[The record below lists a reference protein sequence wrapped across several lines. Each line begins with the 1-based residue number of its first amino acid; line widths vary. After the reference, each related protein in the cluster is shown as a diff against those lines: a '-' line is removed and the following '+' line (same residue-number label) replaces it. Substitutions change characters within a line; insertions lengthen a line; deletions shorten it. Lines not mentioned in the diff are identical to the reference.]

1 MKKYLLF
8 FLISILISG
17 VAYSQIDMG
26 ASLQGVGH
34 VYAEKYLAP
43 FTTGIG
49 MELNSGFMGGYN
61 PSAYSKFPIF
71 PHVYGGVKF
80 CGLILDQSDK
90 AFNLLYNSSIK
101 VQVQGQNFTVPVT
114 YTAYNVP
121 TVFGGGSVPI
131 VGSYQE
137 PITNQERTTTM
148 QSPPGIADTRFQFLA
163 IPQIGVGTLL
173 GTDLVFRTIPGI
185 SVNNYGSFK
194 LFGVALRHSL
204 GAYVKAMPFDLSV
217 QLGYQNF
224 SITDKSDNKFISANT
239 EFANLMIF
247 KRFPIVSIY
256 IGGQF
261 ENYSVD
267 VNYNFTN
274 TSTGA
279 VQSISFNQK
288 GDNMIRAVLGT
299 NITVGPA
306 VFNVDANFGSKTVFT
321 AGLGVGL

>member
-1 MKKYLLF
+1 MKKYLLLLSII
-8 FLISILISG
+8 FLGTG

-26 ASLQGVGH
+26 AALSGVGQ

-61 PSAYSKFPIF
+61 PSSYSKLPIF

-80 CGLILDQSDK
+80 CGLLLDPSDK
-90 AFNLLYNSSIK
+90 AFNLLFNGTAKINVPGY
-101 VQVQGQNFTVPVT
+101 GQQNVNVT

-121 TVFGGGSVPI
+121 TVFGGSSVSIPGKYSFNG
-131 VGSYQE
+131 VEYDA
-137 PITNQERTTTM
+137 PPM

-163 IPQIGVGTLL
+163 IPQIGVGTIL

-204 GAYVKAMPFDLSV
+204 GAYVKTMPFDLSV

-224 SITDKSDNKFISANT
+224 GITDNSDNKLISANT

-256 IGGQF
+256 LGGQF

-267 VNYNFTN
+267 VNYIFTN
-274 TSTGA
+274 PSTGA
-279 VQSISFNQK
+279 SQSITFNQT
-288 GDNMIRAVLGT
+288 GDNMIRAVLGA

>member
-8 FLISILISG
+8 LIFYFLITQTT
-17 VAYSQIDMG
+17 YSQIDMG
-26 ASLQGVGH
+26 AALQSVGQL
-34 VYAEKYLAP
+34 YAEKYLAP

-61 PSAYSKFPIF
+61 PSSYSKFPIF

-80 CGLILDQSDK
+80 CGLLLDPSDK
-90 AFNLLYNSSIK
+90 SFNLLYNSTIN
-101 VQVQGQNFTVPVT
+101 VQVQGQNYTVPVT
-114 YTAYNVP
+114 YSAFNAP

-131 VGSYQE
+131 VGHYQE
-137 PITNQERTTTM
+137 PITNQDRTTTM
-148 QSPPGIADTRFQFLA
+148 QSPPGIADTRFQFLV
-163 IPQIGVGTLL
+163 IPQIGVGTIL
-173 GTDLVFRTIPGI
+173 GTDLTFRTVPGI

-204 GAYVKAMPFDLSV
+204 GAYVKTMPFDLSV

-224 SITDKSDNKFISANT
+224 GITDNSDNKLISANT

-267 VNYNFTN
+267 VNYNFRN
-274 TSTGA
+274 TSTGT
-279 VQSISFNQK
+279 VTSISFNQK
-288 GDNMIRAVLGT
+288 GDNMFRAVIGG

-306 VFNVDANFGSKTVFT
+306 IFNVDANFGSKTVFT
-321 AGLGVGL
+321 TGIGLGL